1 MKKIAMR
8 PSKPVAFLGSLGG
21 LCLSIFGLLYAIPN
35 LGVFG
40 IIWTIIAFLI
50 TLYYAINL
58 FTKNGLALY
67 KADIEEKEKKTNK
80 KQSFFIC
87 FNMKKI
93 GIIVR
98 SFEENGKWIV
108 GCRKDVLDVLEDYS
122 VNIILIPIYFS
133 FE

>member
-1 MKKIAMR
+1 MR
-8 PSKPVAFLGSLGG
+8 PSKPVAFLGALGG

-80 KQSFFIC
+80 K
-87 FNMKKI
+87 
-93 GIIVR
+93 
-98 SFEENGKWIV
+98 
-108 GCRKDVLDVLEDYS
+108 
-122 VNIILIPIYFS
+122 
-133 FE
+133 

>member
-8 PSKPVAFLGSLGG
+8 PSKPVAFLGTLGG

-80 KQSFFIC
+80 K
-87 FNMKKI
+87 
-93 GIIVR
+93 
-98 SFEENGKWIV
+98 
-108 GCRKDVLDVLEDYS
+108 
-122 VNIILIPIYFS
+122 
-133 FE
+133 